1 MNGELYVAFL
11 DGKYVGIADNEYEAF
26 DIAEEE
32 THGGRPLY
40 DDEIADRFL
49 CCKINVNR
57 WVQCEKAPK
66 CIEDKYSGK
75 SIMCASTSVQN
86 ELDILNKEDLN
97 RERAEARVRAL
108 FL

>member
-11 DGKYVGIADNEYEAF
+11 DEKYIGIADNEYEAF

-32 THGGRPLY
+32 THGNRPLY
-40 DDEIADRFL
+40 DDEIPDRFL

-57 WVQCEKAPK
+57 WVQCEESPK

-75 SIMCASTSVQN
+75 SIMCSSTSVQN
-86 ELDILNKEDLN
+86 TLDTLNKEDLA